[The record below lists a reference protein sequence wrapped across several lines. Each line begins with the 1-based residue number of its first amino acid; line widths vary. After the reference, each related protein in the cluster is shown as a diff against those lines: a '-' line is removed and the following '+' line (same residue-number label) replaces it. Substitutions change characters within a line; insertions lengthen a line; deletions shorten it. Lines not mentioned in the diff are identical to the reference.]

1 MAGRPVGE
9 QLTAVTLYTSIYNDP
24 ACRSGAIRNFICRFC
39 LLALYTL
46 STAVCAEQPVRV
58 FAAASLTNALN
69 DIGAAWQKAG
79 HPKPSLAYGSSSTLA
94 KQVEAGAPADVL
106 ASADLTWMDYL
117 DQRGWVVANTR
128 SNLLGNELVLIVPK
142 GKQFPVQMKTGFDI
156 AGAFDGKLCTGEPGV
171 VPVGIYARQ
180 ALESLHWWSSLQG
193 RIVGTD
199 DVRTALAFV
208 ERGECPLG
216 IVYATDAKIS
226 DKVEVLD
233 RFPDGSHKPIV
244 YPFAAVK
251 NSRPEATAFLKY
263 LQSSPT
269 AAAIFEHYGFV
280 RFKQ

>member
-1 MAGRPVGE
+1 MRA
-9 QLTAVTLYTSIYNDP
+9 LLY
-24 ACRSGAIRNFICRFC
+24 RFG
-39 LLALYTL
+39 LLALFL
-46 STAVCAEQPVRV
+46 GSTVVHAEDPVRV

-69 DIGAAWQKAG
+69 DIGAEWQKAG

-94 KQVEAGAPADVL
+94 KQVEAGAPADIF

-117 DQRGWVVANTR
+117 DQRGWIAANTR
-128 SNLLGNELVLIVPK
+128 VNLLGNDLVLIVPK
-142 GKQFPVQMKTGFDI
+142 GKRFPVQMKKDFDI
-156 AGAFDGKLCTGEPGV
+156 ADAFDGKLCTGEPGV
-171 VPVGIYARQ
+171 VPVGIYAKQ
-180 ALESLHWWSSLQG
+180 SLESLGWWSSLQG

-233 RFPDGSHKPIV
+233 RFPDSSHKPIV

-251 NSRPEATAFLKY
+251 NARAETKAFMRFVEI
-263 LQSSPT
+263 SPV
-269 AAAIFEHYGFV
+269 AAGIFERYGFV
-280 RFKQ
+280 RLKH